1 MNIEERI
8 IEFCDS
14 SVFWID
20 DVFPNPT
27 EKQRKIWERIT
38 DDYGELDG
46 WIENHRVDC
55 MKEIRKMIIEKIR
68 V

>member
-1 MNIEERI
+1 
-8 IEFCDS
+8 
-14 SVFWID
+14 VFWID

-27 EKQRKIWERIT
+27 EEQRKIWERIT